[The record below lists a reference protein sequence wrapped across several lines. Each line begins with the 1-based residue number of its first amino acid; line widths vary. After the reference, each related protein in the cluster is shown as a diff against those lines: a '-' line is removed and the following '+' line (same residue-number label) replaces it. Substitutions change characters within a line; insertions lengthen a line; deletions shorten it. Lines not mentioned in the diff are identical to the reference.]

1 MQGEFYVYCRNL
13 GRLYARFLVRINRLL
28 LLQARTGKGTIRIFW
43 YFLLYSFFGFLLEV
57 AFARVTRSP
66 KRDRKCLLF
75 LPLCPVYGLG
85 ALGILAAG
93 EVWGNDPLIL
103 ALAGA
108 GAATAAEYL
117 MGVFYQRVLGVEFW
131 NYSELPLNLGGKV
144 CLIFSATWGLLA
156 LVLVYLVHPHVAVL
170 VSHIPGWLTPAAAI
184 LLLTDSAVSLWLL
197 KTTGSTDSLKW
208 YETFLPVR

>member
-1 MQGEFYVYCRNL
+1 M
-13 GRLYARFLVRINRLL
+13 RL
-28 LLQARTGKGTIRIFW
+28 FW
-43 YFLLYSFFGFLLEV
+43 YFFIYSFLGFLLEV
-57 AFARVTRSP
+57 AFARAIRSP
-66 KRDRKCLLF
+66 KRDRKCFLL

-85 ALGILAAG
+85 ALGILAVG
-93 EVWGNDPLIL
+93 GLLGRWPLL
-103 ALAGA
+103 VALAGG
-108 GAATAAEYL
+108 GAATAAEYA
-117 MGVFYQRVLGVEFW
+117 MGLLYQRVLGVEFW

-144 CLIFSATWGLLA
+144 CLIFSAAWGLLA
-156 LVLVYLVHPHVAVL
+156 LVLVYLVHPHMAVL